1 MKSLIFTLALATVF
15 LASCKSDSIREPEY
29 RDVQNVRLI
38 KVGVL
43 ETTAGLDLIYYNPNN
58 FGVQLSDIRGDVYLD
73 NNYFGRIGIEDK
85 VSVSKRSEFIVPAT
99 IKLDN
104 IGVVSHR
111 EIFKKKEVMVRINGT
126 ARVKR
131 SGIAVNVPIK
141 YEGMQ
146 NIDQLRSLVIR

>member
-1 MKSLIFTLALATVF
+1 MKGIIFTLLTLGV
-15 LASCKSDSIREPEY
+15 LVSSCNSKNVKEPEY

-43 ETTAGLDLIYYNPNN
+43 ESTAGVDLIYYNPNK
-58 FGVQLSDIRGDVYLD
+58 FGVLLNDIRGDVYLD
-73 NNYFGRIGIEDK
+73 NNFFGRIGLENK
-85 VSVSKRSEFIVPAT
+85 VSVGRKEEFIVPAT
-99 IKLDN
+99 IKLDMLGL
-104 IGVVSHR
+104 IAHR
-111 EIFKKKEVMVRINGT
+111 DIFKKNEVLVRIEGT
-126 ARVKR
+126 ARVKK

>member
-1 MKSLIFTLALATVF
+1 MKSLIFTLVLAIVV
-15 LASCKSDSIREPEY
+15 LASCKSDSIKEPEY

-58 FGVQLSDIRGDVYLD
+58 FGVQLSEIRGDVYLD

-85 VSVSKRSEFIVPAT
+85 VSVGKRSEFIVPAT

-111 EIFKKKEVMVRINGT
+111 DVFKKKEVMVRINGT

-131 SGIAVNVPIK
+131 SGIAVSVPIK

-146 NIDQLRSLVIR
+146 NIDQLRTLVIR